1 MKNIIIPT
9 LFASA
14 LSLTAVSAAQARDC
28 SGFSERA
35 TFFTSIG
42 LTDSASFW
50 TSVAAECE
58 ASDWADEDRS
68 TVRDNI
74 STLAD
79 DNGYERPDRDTVQ
92 TAAESAGVEL
102 PTRRGQGKKGK
113 GGKSGRGNR

>member
-1 MKNIIIPT
+1 MKNIIVPT
-9 LFASA
+9 LIASA
-14 LSLTAVSAAQARDC
+14 LSLAAVSTAQARDC

-35 TFFTSIG
+35 SFYTSIG

-50 TSVAAECE
+50 TSVASECE
-58 ASDWADEDRS
+58 ASNWADQDRS

-79 DNGYERPDRDTVQ
+79 TSSYERPDRETVR

-102 PTRRGQGKKGK
+102 PTRRGKGKKGK
-113 GGKSGRGNR
+113 NGRGNK